1 MAKPTDNDV
10 DSVVIP
16 ALSRLGI
23 TMLPGTREHVT
34 GGFYMTRKA
43 VWDGGMEL
51 TVEVYYYYGKIE
63 AFRVYA
69 GDYVDSDNSGIMV
82 YYFGSTGDLMIVSV
96 AGTRHINCE
105 MI

>member
-1 MAKPTDNDV
+1 MTKPDI

-23 TMLPGTREHVT
+23 TMLPGTWEYVKGR
-34 GGFYMTRKA
+34 FYLTRKA

-51 TVEVYYYYGKIE
+51 TVEVHYHHKME

-69 GDYVDSDNSGIMV
+69 GDYMDSDNSGTLV
-82 YYFGSTGDLMIVSV
+82 YYFGSTGNLMIVSV
-96 AGTRHINCE
+96 AGTRHIE